1 MSTPYS
7 SSPRTKARNSTVSAW
22 PLAEAVEA
30 WRAWAGWDMA
40 RSFEKSVTGG
50 SGKASGSGR
59 ERHSLGEAAGVDDQ
73 RDAAI
78 AEDGGAGHAGDAL
91 VVGLEVLDHD
101 LLLAEQFVDLQRK
114 PSAIGLDHHGDARW
128 RVLALA
134 AHRRRQAVLAGKVDQ
149 RQVVVAH
156 AQHARLAGDGA
167 HVGGRGQ
174 QRLDHHAQR

>member
-7 SSPRTKARNSTVSAW
+7 SSPRTKVRNSPVSAS

-50 SGKASGSGR
+50 GCKASGRVR
-59 ERHSLGEAAGVDDQ
+59 ERHGLGEAAGVHDQ

-91 VVGLEVLDHD
+91 VVALEVLDH
-101 LLLAEQFVDLQRK
+101 
-114 PSAIGLDHHGDARW
+114 
-128 RVLALA
+128 
-134 AHRRRQAVLAGKVDQ
+134 
-149 RQVVVAH
+149 
-156 AQHARLAGDGA
+156 
-167 HVGGRGQ
+167 
-174 QRLDHHAQR
+174 